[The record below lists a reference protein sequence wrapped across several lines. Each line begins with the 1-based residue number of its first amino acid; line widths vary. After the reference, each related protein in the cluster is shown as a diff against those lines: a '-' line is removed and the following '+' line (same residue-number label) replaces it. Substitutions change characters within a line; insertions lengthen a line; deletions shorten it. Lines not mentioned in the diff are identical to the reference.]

1 MVDGWR
7 SKEPPPNPGFLLL
20 HVSGASCLDKCEL
33 MRVWIHDLPRKIREV
48 NATCS
53 FPPRANTREMS
64 LSKFFNAQIAL
75 VELPRGPT
83 LEGCGC
89 TWQRPGVN
97 VCNSVRVKSGVD
109 ERECVLCKYPLD
121 KLRRKLKV
129 PIESYKEGM

>member
-1 MVDGWR
+1 MTVEGWR
-7 SKEPPPNPGFLLL
+7 SKESPPNPGFLLL

-33 MRVWIHDLPRKIREV
+33 MRVWISRFAKKNQGSERDVLP
-48 NATCS
+48 
-53 FPPRANTREMS
+53 PPPANTIEMS

-75 VELPRGPT
+75 VELPCGP

-109 ERECVLCKYPLD
+109 ERECVLCKYSLD
-121 KLRRKLKV
+121 KLRQKLKV
-129 PIESYKEGM
+129 PIESYKESM